1 MSRQKNIEVINS
13 DTGYKIEAMV
23 DEIMHILHCIYANN
37 SIDYVNSQFSKI
49 VGSSLNLYKYSSL
62 DENDNTVYNIEEI
75 FNRFESRLYRYYH
88 TTAYPRAQGL
98 KSFNFDDYT
107 FNFLEDNNWMDKANK
122 DVDAAKLSE
131 KEQEAIMKQWAYSQ
145 GGNE

>member
-1 MSRQKNIEVINS
+1 
-13 DTGYKIEAMV
+13 
-23 DEIMHILHCIYANN
+23 
-37 SIDYVNSQFSKI
+37 
-49 VGSSLNLYKYSSL
+49 
-62 DENDNTVYNIEEI
+62 
-75 FNRFESRLYRYYH
+75 
-88 TTAYPRAQGL
+88 GL